1 MLAFMVL
8 SFLVCSCLGDKEY
21 SEDFASFL
29 NDELIHELEKR
40 LKDYD
45 DINHESRPNS
55 QCTFAL
61 ETDLI
66 IKTKVSLDQGAIF
79 IDSPV
84 FDDDETNP
92 RLACQERC
100 CQTEDCN
107 LAVFKEKVVHKAY
120 CYIPMHVFCVGYS
133 HKWFVPKPTRKKL
146 AKVQ

>member
-1 MLAFMVL
+1 MVL

-40 LKDYD
+40 LMDYD
-45 DINHESRPNS
+45 NINHESRPNS
-55 QCTFAL
+55 QCTFAS

-84 FDDDETNP
+84 FDDDEANP

-107 LAVFKEKVVHKAY
+107 LAVFKEKVVHKTYTILLYSYA
-120 CYIPMHVFCVGYS
+120 CLLAWGIPIRGLSVS
-133 HKWFVPKPTRKKL
+133 R
-146 AKVQ
+146 